1 MEETLCRRDR
11 VDLASA
17 RADEE
22 RVVGGS
28 GLLRWISSPPGVCG
42 ESDGSPAIIVDDSG
56 RLCSRSFDFR
66 FRRFL
71 SRRGRLTPG
80 KVATCI
86 TVELM
91 VKALKR
97 LRT

>member
-28 GLLRWISSPPGVCG
+28 GLLRWISSPPGVSG
-42 ESDGSPAIIVDDSG
+42 ESDGSPAIIAADGG
-56 RLCSRSFDFR
+56 RPCSRSLDFR

-71 SRRGRLTPG
+71 IRSGRLTPG

-86 TVELM
+86 AVEVM
-91 VKALKR
+91 VKTLKR

>member
-1 MEETLCRRDR
+1 MEETLFRRDR

-17 RADEE
+17 RPDEE

-28 GLLRWISSPPGVCG
+28 RLLRWISSPDGVSG
-42 ESDGSPAIIVDDSG
+42 ESDGSPAIMADDGG

-86 TVELM
+86 IVEEM
-91 VKALKR
+91 VKNLKR
-97 LRT
+97 LRM